1 MHDKSTN
8 DSTIQIHLNWNPLPQ
23 WSLVLGIPPLRLYRL
38 VSTPLIRLRRCLHL
52 IGETRRV
59 TNSELRW
66 KHIENLKTVSST
78 KSAMARRVVDNDSH
92 LYFFVRGCPQLTS
105 FSNKVWLFVH
115 HETATARLF
124 YVLHLT
130 DFQSDI
136 TYNRYPSRYSC
147 QAIRRNSQTL
157 YALLS
162 FHASNPPGPVL
173 SFVGACMQFC

>member
-23 WSLVLGIPPLRLYRL
+23 WSLVLGIPPLRLCRL
-38 VSTPLIRLRRCLHL
+38 VSTPLICLRRCLHS

-92 LYFFVRGCPQLTS
+92 LYFFVRCYPQLTS